1 MVALPNTRRP
11 PRRHP
16 RGRLGAIVAAFTL
29 ALSSAPT
36 AALTTA
42 PTALVLAATALAST
56 PIRLLAQREPRLSV
70 ELATRPDRQGPRVR
84 AMNVLDDGRLR
95 DLLRN
100 GFPTRLHFR
109 VELWSTGGLL
119 NDLEGSAEWDV
130 VVRLDALDNSYHVA
144 RMVGDRV
151 TLLGSYSDIAQAQM
165 AVERPFSP
173 AIPIRRRGRRYY
185 YSGRVA
191 IETLS
196 LSDLDEVDRWLRGE
210 LGPAVRGDRNP
221 GTALGRGLSRL
232 LIRVIGGER
241 RQLETRTETFY
252 VQP

>member
-1 MVALPNTRRP
+1 MLPTSRESSQRRRRPTSWPVLWSVVVAL
-11 PRRHP
+11 
-16 RGRLGAIVAAFTL
+16 L
-29 ALSSAPT
+29 A
-36 AALTTA
+36 
-42 PTALVLAATALAST
+42 VGLASS
-56 PIRLLAQREPRLSV
+56 PAALLAQREPRLVVQPS
-70 ELATRPDRQGPRVR
+70 AQPARQGPRVQ
-84 AMNVLDDGRLR
+84 AVGALDNGRLR

-144 RMVGDRV
+144 RIVGERI
-151 TLLGSYSDIAQAQM
+151 TLLGRYGDIAQAQM
-165 AVERPFSP
+165 AVERPFTP
-173 AIPIRRRGRRYY
+173 PIAIPRRGRRYY
-185 YSGRVA
+185 YHARVA

-232 LIRVIGGER
+232 LIRVVGGER
-241 RQLETRTETFY
+241 RQLEARTGTFF
-252 VQP
+252 VPR

>member
-1 MVALPNTRRP
+1 MQPMVALPNVQRP

-16 RGRLGAIVAAFTL
+16 RWRVKAIGITL
-29 ALSSAPT
+29 T
-36 AALTTA
+36 VALTTVLGAASTAPVLGAAALMAA
-42 PTALVLAATALAST
+42 PTL
-56 PIRLLAQREPRLSV
+56 LLAQREPRLSLEV
-70 ELATRPDRQGPRVR
+70 AARPDQQGPRVR
-84 AMNVLDDGRLR
+84 ALAVLDDGRLR

-130 VVRLDALDNSYHVA
+130 VIRLDALDNSYHVA
-144 RMVGDRV
+144 RIMNDRV
-151 TLLGSYSDIAQAQM
+151 TLLGSYGDIAQAQA

-173 AIPIRRRGRRYY
+173 RIAIRRRGRRYY

-241 RQLETRTETFY
+241 RQLEARTATFY
-252 VQP
+252 IQP